1 MRRIRKLVSGFQRGA
16 HDRSGVTAVEFAL
29 IAPVLFALM
38 FGIFEISR
46 FFYVRSALQKG
57 VDDAGRYAM
66 RTTSASDAAITEVA
80 RQYLIDSVNTAAD
93 IKILRATD
101 SGTDFLTVTVDYTF
115 APVASIVPFGNIVV
129 SLQSRVP
136 LIN

>member
-1 MRRIRKLVSGFQRGA
+1 M
-16 HDRSGVTAVEFAL
+16 
-29 IAPVLFALM
+29 IAPVLFALL

-46 FFYVRSALQKG
+46 FFYVRSSLQKA

-66 RTTSASDAAITEVA
+66 RATGASDAAITEVA
-80 RQYLIDSVNTAAD
+80 RQYLIESVDTAAD
-93 IKILRATD
+93 FKIVRATE

-115 APVASIVPFGNIVV
+115 APVASIVPFGNIAV